1 MRQDT
6 LVRILNQQI
15 QDSAQKV
22 DRRATRS
29 LETRRRETADKRVG
43 ALDRRIQQL
52 DQLLWSIDAGI
63 AYLEAENG

>member
-15 QDSAQKV
+15 KDSAQKV

-29 LETRRRETADKRVG
+29 LETRRLETADKRVG